1 MSGFYFQLDRRCERG
16 FVEDVSG
23 DGDHLADLSE
33 VGNGKFL
40 FKDPVVYN
48 AALNLEQYCGRIK
61 L

>member
-48 AALNLEQYCGRIK
+48 AALNLE
-61 L
+61 